1 MSYTC
6 TYNEVQPTETGS
18 AIGRLVEKR
27 RKFSSFKDAVEFSR
41 SITNRANLLGKPII
55 EEVN

>member
-6 TYNEVQPTETGS
+6 TYNELQPTNTGY
-18 AIGRLVEKR
+18 ATGRLVEKQ

-41 SITNRANLLGKPII
+41 SITNRANLIGKPII